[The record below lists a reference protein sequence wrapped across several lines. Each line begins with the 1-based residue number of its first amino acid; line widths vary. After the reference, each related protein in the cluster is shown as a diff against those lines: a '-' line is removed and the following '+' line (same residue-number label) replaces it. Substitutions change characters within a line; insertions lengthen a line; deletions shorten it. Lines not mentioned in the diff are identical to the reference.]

1 MTSRRTTVDDVNGT
15 VDQAAEHPGDA
26 YARKEI
32 DAWYAQRLRFAEL
45 ELRDATAWSI
55 AALGGKGDKAQAA
68 RRLRETSAAME
79 EMESSFERWSTYGTM
94 PPEHSERVS
103 RVIGSIQGGLAAAF
117 GPPITL
123 TADETAALELGLDL
137 SVAPD
142 GQLAPAL
149 ESALGLPASDPTR
162 PPTAWQ
168 LANMEHHARW
178 AVGRDAMV
186 RLGLH
191 CDGDP
196 WTAEQH
202 AKYARETAEGDAD
215 RVGSGWDPMGVDD
228 VLESVQEAVGVPV
241 TVGRDRLMAAYSSQ
255 DAARA
260 HGELVHAR
268 LTEAA
273 AEVIALVAGYE
284 AHTAAEQLSPAARH
298 TAGLVLADLKVTAER
313 MQAAASA
320 STGTYPKYLALVD
333 KELRR
338 AAGK

>member
-1 MTSRRTTVDDVNGT
+1 MDEVNGA
-15 VDQAAEHPGDA
+15 VGQADEHPGDA
-26 YARKEI
+26 YARAEI

-45 ELRDATAWSI
+45 ELREATARSM
-55 AALGGKGDKAQAA
+55 AALGGVGSKPEAA
-68 RRLRETSAAME
+68 RRLREAGVAMD
-79 EMESSFERWSTYGTM
+79 EMEASHERWSTYGTM
-94 PPEHSERVS
+94 PPKHSERVS

-117 GPPITL
+117 GPPIEL
-123 TADETAALELGLDL
+123 SASEKAVLELGLDP
-137 SVAPD
+137 SIEPD

-149 ESALGLPASDPTR
+149 ESALGLPTADPTR

-168 LANMEHHARW
+168 LANMEYRARW

-191 CDGDP
+191 VDGDP
-196 WTAEQH
+196 WTGEQH
-202 AKYARETAEGDAD
+202 AKYARETAENDAD
-215 RVGSGWDPMGVDD
+215 RVSSGWDPISVDD

-241 TVGRDRLMAAYSSQ
+241 TVGSDRLVAAYSSRE
-255 DAARA
+255 AARA
-260 HGELVHAR
+260 YGELVHAR

-273 AEVIALVAGYE
+273 AEVIALVGGYE
-284 AHTAAEQLSPAARH
+284 ARTAAEEASPAARH

-313 MQAAASA
+313 MQTAASA